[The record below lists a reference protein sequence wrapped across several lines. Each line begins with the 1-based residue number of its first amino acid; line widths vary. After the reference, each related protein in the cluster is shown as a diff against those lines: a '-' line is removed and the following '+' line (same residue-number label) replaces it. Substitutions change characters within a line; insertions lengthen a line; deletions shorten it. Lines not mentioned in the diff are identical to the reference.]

1 MPKYLV
7 DLHTHGI
14 GNYDTKTENPDNI
27 LKMAMLYAKA
37 GTTAFLPTI
46 YSGTIRQMRANMEA
60 VRTAIGIQKTEGK
73 ILNRHRSGRD
83 MSLILGLHLEGP
95 FLNPARCGAQEKKS
109 LIKPTTVHLNKL
121 IEGYEDIIKIMT
133 IAPELPGALKIIER
147 AVSLGI
153 KVNMGHSDATYGQA
167 LSGKKAGAT
176 GISHIFNAMRP
187 FHHREPGIAGFGL
200 LDEDVFIEVVAD
212 GIHLDPKT
220 LSLICKIKRADR
232 IILVSDSIKGA
243 GVKKGP
249 IKTSSGT
256 IAGSAAVL
264 SDALKN
270 VKEAGGDAL
279 KSASENPLNYLN
291 LRLDSSMI

>member
-1 MPKYLV
+1 MLLFNMPKNLI

-14 GNYDTKTENPDNI
+14 GKYDTKTENPDDI

-37 GTTAFLPTI
+37 GTAAFLPTI

-60 VRTAIGIQKTEGK
+60 VKAAIKMRNAENRTGTK
-73 ILNRHRSGRD
+73 HRSSRD
-83 MSLILGLHLEGP
+83 TSMILGVHLEGP

-109 LIKPTTVHLNKL
+109 LIKPAISHLERL
-121 IEGYEDIIKIMT
+121 IEGYEEIIKIMT
-133 IAPELPGALKIIER
+133 IAPEMPGALKVIER

-200 LDEDVFIEVVAD
+200 MDEDIFIEVVAD
-212 GIHLDPKT
+212 GIHLAPKT
-220 LSLICKIKRADR
+220 LSLIFKIKRTDR

-249 IKTSSGT
+249 IKTSAGA
-256 IAGSAAVL
+256 IAGSAVTL
-264 SDALKN
+264 SGALKN
-270 VKEAGGDAL
+270 VENAGGDAL

-291 LRLDSSMI
+291 L

>member
-1 MPKYLV
+1 MPNNLI

-14 GNYDTKTENPDNI
+14 GKYDTKTDNPYEI
-27 LKMAMLYAKA
+27 LKMAMFYAKA
-37 GTTAFLPTI
+37 GTVAFLPTI
-46 YSGTIRQMRANMEA
+46 YSGTIRQMQANMEA
-60 VRTAIGIQKTEGK
+60 VRAAIKMQHAACRT
-73 ILNRHRSGRD
+73 LTRHRCIRD
-83 MSLILGLHLEGP
+83 MSLILGVHLEGP
-95 FLNPARCGAQEKKS
+95 FLNPARCGAQERKS
-109 LIKPTTVHLNKL
+109 LIKPVIPNLKKL
-121 IEGYEDIIKIMT
+121 IEGYEETIKIMT
-133 IAPELPGALKIIER
+133 IAPEMPGALKVIEK

-220 LSLICKIKRADR
+220 LSLIFKIKRSDR

-243 GVKKGP
+243 GAKKGP
-249 IKTSSGT
+249 IKTSSGA
-256 IAGSAAVL
+256 IAGSAATL
-264 SDALKN
+264 SDVLKN
-270 VKEAGGDAL
+270 VEDAGGDAL
-279 KSASENPLNYLN
+279 KSASVNPLNYLN
-291 LRLDSSMI
+291 L

>member
-1 MPKYLV
+1 MPKNLI

-14 GNYDTKTENPDNI
+14 GKYDTKTANSDDI

-37 GTTAFLPTI
+37 GTAAFLPTI

-60 VRTAIGIQKTEGK
+60 VRTAIRMQNTEERT
-73 ILNRHRSGRD
+73 LTRYSSSRD
-83 MSLILGLHLEGP
+83 MSLILGVHLEGP

-109 LIKPTTVHLNKL
+109 LIKPTISHLERL
-121 IEGYEDIIKIMT
+121 IEGYEEIIKIMT
-133 IAPELPGALKIIER
+133 IAPEMPGALKVIEM
-147 AVSLGI
+147 AVSLGVR
-153 KVNMGHSDATYGQA
+153 VNMGHSDATYREA

-200 LDEDVFIEVVAD
+200 LDDDVFIEVVAD

-220 LSLICKIKRADR
+220 LSLIFKIKRADR

-249 IKTSSGT
+249 IKTSSGA
-256 IAGSAAVL
+256 IAGSAVTL

-270 VKEAGGDAL
+270 VENAGGDAL
-279 KSASENPLNYLN
+279 KFASENPLNYLN
-291 LRLDSSMI
+291 L

>member
-1 MPKYLV
+1 MLLFHMPENLI

-14 GNYDTKTENPDNI
+14 GKYDTKTENPDDI
-27 LKMAMLYAKA
+27 LKMAMLFAKA
-37 GTTAFLPTI
+37 GTAAFLPTI

-60 VRTAIGIQKTEGK
+60 VRTAIRMQNTEERT
-73 ILNRHRSGRD
+73 LTRDRSSRD

-109 LIKPTTVHLNKL
+109 LIKPTIADLERL
-121 IEGYEDIIKIMT
+121 IEGYEEIIKIIT
-133 IAPELPGALKIIER
+133 IAPEMPGALKVIER

-153 KVNMGHSDATYGQA
+153 KVNMGHSDATYREA

-176 GISHIFNAMRP
+176 GMSHIFNAMRP

-220 LSLICKIKRADR
+220 LSLIFKIKRADR

-249 IKTSSGT
+249 IKTSSGA
-256 IAGSAAVL
+256 IAGSAVTL

-270 VKEAGGDAL
+270 VEDAGGDAL

-291 LRLDSSMI
+291 L

>member
-1 MPKYLV
+1 MSNNLI

-14 GNYDTKTENPDNI
+14 GKYDTRTENPDDI
-27 LKMAMLYAKA
+27 QKMAMLYAKA
-37 GTTAFLPTI
+37 GTAAFLPTI

-60 VRTAIGIQKTEGK
+60 VKAAIKMRNAENRTGTKY
-73 ILNRHRSGRD
+73 RSGHD
-83 MSLILGLHLEGP
+83 ASLILGVHLEGP

-109 LIKPTTVHLNKL
+109 LIKPTIADLKRL
-121 IEGYEDIIKIMT
+121 IEGYEEIIKIMT
-133 IAPELPGALKIIER
+133 IAPEMPGALKVIER

-200 LDEDVFIEVVAD
+200 LDKDIYIEVVAD

-220 LSLICKIKRADR
+220 LSLIFKIKRADR

-243 GVKKGP
+243 GVKKGT
-249 IKTSSGT
+249 IKTSSGV
-256 IAGSAAVL
+256 IAGSVVTL
-264 SDALKN
+264 SGALKN
-270 VKEAGGDAL
+270 VKNAGGDAL
-279 KSASENPLNYLN
+279 KSASKNPLNYLN
-291 LRLDSSMI
+291 L